1 MDTKKH
7 CCHSNRNDTA
17 GGRGGGGEGLLV
29 NQVTFTYLIASP
41 EKPAALED
49 SKWHLLL
56 SLQK

>member
-7 CCHSNRNDTA
+7 RCHSNTA
-17 GGRGGGGEGLLV
+17 GGGGVGGLLV